1 MNELEQ
7 QCFKR
12 CLNSIDAIKHD
23 VSFNHTHS
31 TPRPFSVLIKK
42 VLMLQFW
49 EAGKAQRCDELMG
62 VDMLLFDVKIT
73 FLTVN
78 PHASHRERS
87 PASQFQGS
95 SPGCGF
101 DITRC
106 NQNFRLSDSL
116 MTILFSDSTNLD
128 VLTEPYSPIPVK
140 RFRNVIGE
148 LTAVKSTKLEGF
160 LGDPKVVFFFFFFFG
175 QSRVVVTSSINPK
188 MYMLVSKAIGITHVP
203 SLLRGSKYKIEFVC
217 TGMVT
222 DIKLEKSCNTTHQTI
237 AGTSLSGRH
246 QETLGIKVFKGGQ
259 EAT

>member
-1 MNELEQ
+1 MVSIWGSFRNFLIRETLRLSSFIS
-7 QCFKR
+7 FKR
-12 CLNSIDAIKHD
+12 CLNSTDAIKHD

-49 EAGKAQRCDELMG
+49 EAGKAQRGDELMG
-62 VDMLLFDVKIT
+62 VDMLLFDVKST
-73 FLTVN
+73 LM
-78 PHASHRERS
+78 
-87 PASQFQGS
+87 PATPISR
-95 SPGCGF
+95 
-101 DITRC
+101 I
-106 NQNFRLSDSL
+106 NFRLSDSL

-160 LGDPKVVFFFFFFFG
+160 LGDPKVFFFFFFFFG

-188 MYMLVSKAIGITHVP
+188 MYMLVSKAIGITHFVII
-203 SLLRGSKYKIEFVC
+203 SELQVIEFVC

>member
-1 MNELEQ
+1 
-7 QCFKR
+7 
-12 CLNSIDAIKHD
+12 
-23 VSFNHTHS
+23 
-31 TPRPFSVLIKK
+31 
-42 VLMLQFW
+42 MLQFW
-49 EAGKAQRCDELMG
+49 EAEKAQRGDELMG
-62 VDMLLFDVKIT
+62 VDMLLFDVKIS
-73 FLTVN
+73 FHIRYSQ
-78 PHASHRERS
+78 PSCQ
-87 PASQFQGS
+87 PPQFQGS

-160 LGDPKVVFFFFFFFG
+160 LGDP
-175 QSRVVVTSSINPK
+175 RVVVASSINPN
-188 MYMLVSKAIGITHVP
+188 MHMLVSKAIGITPVP
-203 SLLRGSKYKIEFVC
+203 SLLRSYAKVEPLTIAELNEFVFVIISEPQDIEFVC

-222 DIKLEKSCNTTHQTI
+222 DIKLEKGCNTTHQTI

>member
-1 MNELEQ
+1 
-7 QCFKR
+7 
-12 CLNSIDAIKHD
+12 
-23 VSFNHTHS
+23 
-31 TPRPFSVLIKK
+31 
-42 VLMLQFW
+42 MLQFW
-49 EAGKAQRCDELMG
+49 EAGKAQRGDELMG
-62 VDMLLFDVKIT
+62 VDMLLFDVKIS
-73 FLTVN
+73 FHIRYSQ
-78 PHASHRERS
+78 PSCQ
-87 PASQFQGS
+87 PPQFQGS

-160 LGDPKVVFFFFFFFG
+160 LGDP
-175 QSRVVVTSSINPK
+175 RVVAISINPK
-188 MYMLVSKAIGITHVP
+188 MHMLVSKAIGITPVS
-203 SLLRGSKYKIEFVC
+203 SLLRGYAKVEPLTIAELNEFVIISEPQVDTEFVC
-217 TGMVT
+217 TRMVT
-222 DIKLEKSCNTTHQTI
+222 DIKLEKGCNTTHQTI

>member
-1 MNELEQ
+1 FLIQ
-7 QCFKR
+7 
-12 CLNSIDAIKHD
+12 I
-23 VSFNHTHS
+23 SFHIRYS
-31 TPRPFSVLIKK
+31 QPS
-42 VLMLQFW
+42 
-49 EAGKAQRCDELMG
+49 C
-62 VDMLLFDVKIT
+62 
-73 FLTVN
+73 
-78 PHASHRERS
+78 S

-106 NQNFRLSDSL
+106 NQNFRHSDSL

-148 LTAVKSTKLEGF
+148 LTAVKSTKLKGF
-160 LGDPKVVFFFFFFFG
+160 LGDP
-175 QSRVVVTSSINPK
+175 RVVVTSSINPK
-188 MYMLVSKAIGITHVP
+188 MF
-203 SLLRGSKYKIEFVC
+203 LLFKVYFLYVVLKGSKYKIEFVC

-222 DIKLEKSCNTTHQTI
+222 DIKLEKGCNTTHQTI
-237 AGTSLSGRH
+237 SGTYLSGRH

>member
-1 MNELEQ
+1 
-7 QCFKR
+7 
-12 CLNSIDAIKHD
+12 
-23 VSFNHTHS
+23 
-31 TPRPFSVLIKK
+31 
-42 VLMLQFW
+42 MLQFW

-148 LTAVKSTKLEGF
+148 LTAVKSTVSDISSSDLIDSQDVSFHKKLEGF
-160 LGDPKVVFFFFFFFG
+160 LGDPK
-175 QSRVVVTSSINPK
+175 
-188 MYMLVSKAIGITHVP
+188 YMLVSKAIGITHVP
-203 SLLRGSKYKIEFVC
+203 SLLRAG
-217 TGMVT
+217 VT
-222 DIKLEKSCNTTHQTI
+222 SLAQGAQRSSNERCHPCVTCSNTTHQTI

>member
-62 VDMLLFDVKIT
+62 VDMLLFDVKST
-73 FLTVN
+73 LM
-78 PHASHRERS
+78 
-87 PASQFQGS
+87 PATPISR
-95 SPGCGF
+95 
-101 DITRC
+101 I
-106 NQNFRLSDSL
+106 NFRLSDSL

-160 LGDPKVVFFFFFFFG
+160 LGDPKVFFFFFFLVNQG
-175 QSRVVVTSSINPK
+175 LLLQVV
-188 MYMLVSKAIGITHVP
+188 
-203 SLLRGSKYKIEFVC
+203 
-217 TGMVT
+217 
-222 DIKLEKSCNTTHQTI
+222 
-237 AGTSLSGRH
+237 
-246 QETLGIKVFKGGQ
+246 
-259 EAT
+259 

>member
-1 MNELEQ
+1 MAGYSS
-7 QCFKR
+7 
-12 CLNSIDAIKHD
+12 SI
-23 VSFNHTHS
+23 VQ
-31 TPRPFSVLIKK
+31 V
-42 VLMLQFW
+42 W
-49 EAGKAQRCDELMG
+49 
-62 VDMLLFDVKIT
+62 LLRSRSLFT
-73 FLTVN
+73 FVTVN

-140 RFRNVIGE
+140 RF
-148 LTAVKSTKLEGF
+148 S
-160 LGDPKVVFFFFFFFG
+160 
-175 QSRVVVTSSINPK
+175 
-188 MYMLVSKAIGITHVP
+188 
-203 SLLRGSKYKIEFVC
+203 
-217 TGMVT
+217 
-222 DIKLEKSCNTTHQTI
+222 NTTHQTI

>member
-1 MNELEQ
+1 
-7 QCFKR
+7 
-12 CLNSIDAIKHD
+12 
-23 VSFNHTHS
+23 
-31 TPRPFSVLIKK
+31 
-42 VLMLQFW
+42 MLQFW
-49 EAGKAQRCDELMG
+49 EAGKAQRGDELMG
-62 VDMLLFDVKIT
+62 VDMLLFDVKV
-73 FLTVN
+73 TVN
-78 PHASHRERS
+78 PHASHRELS

-160 LGDPKVVFFFFFFFG
+160 LGDP
-175 QSRVVVTSSINPK
+175 RVVVAISINPK
-188 MYMLVSKAIGITHVP
+188 MHMLVSKAIGITPVS
-203 SLLRGSKYKIEFVC
+203 SLLRGYAKVEPLTIAELNEFVIISEPQVDTEFVC
-217 TGMVT
+217 TRMVT
-222 DIKLEKSCNTTHQTI
+222 DIKLEKGCNTTHQTI

>member
-1 MNELEQ
+1 MAGH
-7 QCFKR
+7 CS
-12 CLNSIDAIKHD
+12 SI
-23 VSFNHTHS
+23 
-31 TPRPFSVLIKK
+31 
-42 VLMLQFW
+42 
-49 EAGKAQRCDELMG
+49 AQ
-62 VDMLLFDVKIT
+62 VWLLRSRSLFT
-73 FLTVN
+73 FVTVN
-78 PHASHRERS
+78 PHASHRELS

-160 LGDPKVVFFFFFFFG
+160 LGDP
-175 QSRVVVTSSINPK
+175 RVVVAISINPK
-188 MYMLVSKAIGITHVP
+188 MHMLVSKAIGITPVS
-203 SLLRGSKYKIEFVC
+203 SLLRGYAKVEPLTIAELNEFVIISEPQVDTEFVC
-217 TGMVT
+217 TRMVT
-222 DIKLEKSCNTTHQTI
+222 DIKLEKGCNTTHQTI

>member
-1 MNELEQ
+1 MVSIWGSFRNFLIRETLRLSSFIS
-7 QCFKR
+7 FKR

-49 EAGKAQRCDELMG
+49 EAGKAQRGDELMG
-62 VDMLLFDVKIT
+62 VDMLLFDVK
-73 FLTVN
+73 
-78 PHASHRERS
+78 P
-87 PASQFQGS
+87 PQFQGS

-160 LGDPKVVFFFFFFFG
+160 LGDPKVFFFFFFFFG

-188 MYMLVSKAIGITHVP
+188 MYMLVSKAIGITHFVII
-203 SLLRGSKYKIEFVC
+203 SELQVIEFVC